1 MSTTQ
6 ELRKPHFVKV
16 KDLEKVRSGY
26 NVYVKVVSADI
37 KDIETKDGQKI
48 RMVDA
53 VVGDETAVAKAF
65 FKGENAVFVEKGSI
79 IAIRNG
85 MKKFIKDF
93 ISLELD
99 IFGRVTKE
107 TIDITVDETYNISEH
122 EHKRPERRQGDRG
135 NFARGRRPN
144 QYNRGPNNDRPPRRY
159 NDRPPRRT
167 EGEERPAREDRP
179 QRAERQP
186 REDRQP
192 R

>member
-122 EHKRPERRQGDRG
+122 EHKRPERR
-135 NFARGRRPN
+135 
-144 QYNRGPNNDRPPRRY
+144 
-159 NDRPPRRT
+159 
-167 EGEERPAREDRP
+167 
-179 QRAERQP
+179 
-186 REDRQP
+186 
-192 R
+192 